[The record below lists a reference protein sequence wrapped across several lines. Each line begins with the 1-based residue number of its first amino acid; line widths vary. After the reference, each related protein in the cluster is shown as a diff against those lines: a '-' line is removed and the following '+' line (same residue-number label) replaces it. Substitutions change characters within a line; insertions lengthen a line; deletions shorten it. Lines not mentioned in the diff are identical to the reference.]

1 MQKKMIKPLKGL
13 KYDEF
18 VHSELHT
25 NEVMFGQDD
34 QLKESRRRHL
44 RILEAALREPV
55 VDACIVLSIQVQ
67 LSRKAFFNEI
77 QIIFDIAYENVV
89 AL

>member
-25 NEVMFGQDD
+25 NEVMFG
-34 QLKESRRRHL
+34 
-44 RILEAALREPV
+44 
-55 VDACIVLSIQVQ
+55 
-67 LSRKAFFNEI
+67 
-77 QIIFDIAYENVV
+77 
-89 AL
+89 